1 MNTYTEKDAELNPL
15 DALREEHTEIRTA
28 LSKFE
33 NFLKKIPNGV
43 TDSELNEIS
52 EYLDKDVELH
62 FKREED
68 ALFPILGNYIGIE
81 TGPIN
86 VMLIEH
92 NNCRDLSA
100 GFKVKIN
107 GYRSDKNHKALA
119 DAGNSLSRLLSEHE
133 DKEDHILFNM
143 AQMHLTQDEKRNIMK
158 KILEI
163 N

>member
-15 DALREEHTEIRTA
+15 DALREEHAEIRTV

-43 TDSELNEIS
+43 TESELNEIS

-92 NNCRDLSA
+92 NSCRELTGDLNKKMGSKDYKSIASA
-100 GFKVKIN
+100 G
-107 GYRSDKNHKALA
+107 KALIE
-119 DAGNSLSRLLSEHE
+119 LLSEHE
-133 DKEDHILFNM
+133 DKEDGILFQIAEMQLGQNEK
-143 AQMHLTQDEKRNIMK
+143 QDIMK
-158 KILEI
+158 KMITI